1 MSLQQVIAPH
11 ITGIVARLQ
20 SAGFEAYVVGGAVRD
35 FLLHR
40 RPKDYDI
47 TTSATPEEVR
57 KVFRDRRTM
66 IIGRRFRLVH
76 LFHKDE
82 IIEISTFRRR
92 PEEEGNPRKTARQEA
107 APEHMIFQDNEYG
120 SVEEDAWRRDFTVNA
135 LFYDPVENR
144 TFDFTNMGREDLEN
158 RVVRSIGDP
167 LLRFEEDPVRI
178 LRALKLA
185 GQYGFSIE
193 EKTKEAILAS
203 LPLISHVPVSR
214 LTLELEKILKNP
226 YGDEIFRIFHEFGFL
241 SLFLPYLEKM
251 WDTPEGKKAMEMLKV
266 RNARIREGAYR
277 DSISV
282 GMSTLSYA
290 FGKEKMD
297 QNAWDDLIHR
307 VLAPQTPTRR
317 SVCAAVKTLS
327 MQKDVDKVCCNGAPI
342 EKLLLCRYYAHG
354 REIAIIR
361 NAVEMKVGDVTSF
374 LPEIKPRTKRN
385 PARFGPPSSRKERK
399 KGGGEAAG
407 SRVSDEKREK
417 GLPGK
422 IAGTDSCEEPAE
434 VRKKPHWWETFWKRK
449 KGENKA

>member
-35 FLLHR
+35 FLLQR

-92 PEEEGNPRKTARQEA
+92 PEGEGNPRKTARQEA
-107 APEHMIFQDNEYG
+107 APERMIFQDNEYG

-144 TFDFTNMGREDLEN
+144 TFDFTNMGKADLEN
-158 RVVRSIGDP
+158 RIVRAIGEP

-193 EKTKEAILAS
+193 EKTREAILAS

-226 YGDEIFRIFHEFGFL
+226 YGDEILRVFHEYGFL
-241 SLFLPYLEKM
+241 SGFLPYLEKM
-251 WDTPEGKKAMEMLKV
+251 WETEEGKKAMDMLKV
-266 RNARIREGAYR
+266 RNERIRAGLYR

-297 QNAWDDLIHR
+297 QNSWDDLIHK

-327 MQKDVDKVCCNGAPI
+327 MQKDVNKVYNGAPI
-342 EKLLLCRYYAHG
+342 DKLLPCRYYAHG

-361 NAVEMKVGDVTSF
+361 NAVEMTVEDVTKF
-374 LPEIKPRTKRN
+374 LPEGKNERRKHPSRS
-385 PARFGPPSSRKERK
+385 GPPSFRRERRKGEGSAPPSAGKEKEEAFRKETPSVD
-399 KGGGEAAG
+399 A
-407 SRVSDEKREK
+407 
-417 GLPGK
+417 
-422 IAGTDSCEEPAE
+422 PAE
-434 VRKKPHWWETFWKRK
+434 KKKKPHWWEAFWKKK
-449 KGENKA
+449 KGE